1 MEVELENGKINKM
14 EARVQKLINLSQM
27 MGK

>member
-14 EARVQKLINLSQM
+14 GAKVQKSINLSQM